1 MPNYEKLLEYDTATS
16 EVLCD
21 HEKGSILKTNN
32 FCNLFLCEKKVYKKY
47 NYSCVGQP
55 LTCFPVTPT
64 TWYSSPP
71 LECS

>member
-32 FCNLFLCEKKVYKKY
+32 FCHLFLCEKKV
-47 NYSCVGQP
+47 
-55 LTCFPVTPT
+55 
-64 TWYSSPP
+64 
-71 LECS
+71 